1 MRMHKSTVSPKTRPN
16 IDVVFCVFC
25 TFWWIFMVFGCY
37 HGNIIN
43 NHKSVVRMR
52 SLDRGIV
59 FSDLGL
65 GWVWVNVGRV
75 YT

>member
-1 MRMHKSTVSPKTRPN
+1 MRKHKSTVSPKTRPN
-16 IDVVFCVFC
+16 IDVIFVFLTVFDEYL
-25 TFWWIFMVFGCY
+25 WY
-37 HGNIIN
+37 LNANIIN

-65 GWVWVNVGRV
+65 D
-75 YT
+75 

>member
-16 IDVVFCVFC
+16 IDVVFVFSH
-25 TFWWIFMVFGCY
+25 FLMNIYGFFGCY

-43 NHKSVVRMR
+43 NHKMVVRMR